1 MAVMISMPNHNIHT
15 RGSAILWEQRDYR
28 SNANP
33 STEGGI
39 VSAKVDQTA
48 VLNSL
53 IHVSISTFEVAKM
66 CL

>member
-33 STEGGI
+33 STEGGHRQCQ
-39 VSAKVDQTA
+39 SRSNGGFK
-48 VLNSL
+48 L
-53 IHVSISTFEVAKM
+53 IDTREHFDF
-66 CL
+66 